1 MSINLDIRMIQQQDR
16 AAWAPLWREYLAFY
30 KTELPDSTYD
40 ATFARY
46 MDREV
51 TDMRGWIAWHGD
63 TALGLVHTIAHA
75 HGWRTEPV
83 TYLQDLFTSPAARG
97 KGVARALIET
107 VYADAD
113 AAGRPA
119 VYWLTQTGNATART
133 LYDKIA
139 TATDFMVYR
148 RVTG

>member
-1 MSINLDIRMIQQQDR
+1 MSTDLKIRAIRPQDR
-16 AAWAPLWREYLAFY
+16 AAWAPLWRDYLAFY

-40 ATFARY
+40 ATFARFV
-46 MDREV
+46 DPAV
-51 TDMRGWIAWHGD
+51 TDMRGWIAWDGD
-63 TALGLVHTIAHA
+63 TPVGLVHTIAHA
-75 HGWRTEPV
+75 HGWRPEPV
-83 TYLQDLFTSPAARG
+83 TYLQDLFTTPAARG

-148 RVTG
+148 RIVG

>member
-1 MSINLDIRMIQQQDR
+1 MSTNLKIRMIQKEDR
-16 AAWAPLWREYLAFY
+16 AHWAPLWRDYLAFY

-46 MDREV
+46 SDPAV
-51 TDMRGWIAWHGD
+51 TDMRGWIAWLSE
-63 TALGLVHTIAHA
+63 TPVGLVHAIAHA
-75 HGWRTEPV
+75 HGWRPEPV
-83 TYLQDLFTSPAARG
+83 TYLQDLFTTPAARG

-113 AAGRPA
+113 AEGRPA
-119 VYWLTQTGNATART
+119 VYWLTQSGNDTARA

-148 RVTG
+148 RAAG

>member
-1 MSINLDIRMIQQQDR
+1 MISAGSGASDR
-16 AAWAPLWREYLAFY
+16 ATWAPLWRDYLAFY

-46 MDREV
+46 ADPAV
-51 TDMRGWIAWHGD
+51 TDMRGWIAWDGD
-63 TALGLVHTIAHA
+63 TPLGLVHAIAHP
-75 HGWRTEPV
+75 HGWRPEPV
-83 TYLQDLFTSPAARG
+83 TYLQDLFTTPKARG
-97 KGVARALIET
+97 KGRARALIET

-119 VYWLTQTGNATART
+119 VYWLTQSGNATARA

-139 TATDFMVYR
+139 TPTDFMVYR
-148 RVTG
+148 RTLG

>member
-1 MSINLDIRMIQQQDR
+1 MSGPGDKAQ
-16 AAWAPLWREYLAFY
+16 WVPLWRAYLAFY
-30 KTELPDSTYD
+30 KTELPNSTYD

-46 MDREV
+46 VDPNV
-51 TDMRGWIAWHGD
+51 TDMRGWIAWLDGSPV
-63 TALGLVHTIAHA
+63 GLVHAIAHS
-75 HGWRTEPV
+75 HGWRPEPV
-83 TYLQDLFTSPAARG
+83 TYLQDLFTTPAARG

-113 AAGRPA
+113 SAGRPA
-119 VYWLTQTGNATART
+119 VYWLTQSGNDTARA

-148 RVTG
+148 RKTG

>member
-1 MSINLDIRMIQQQDR
+1 MSSDLHIRLIDQADR
-16 AAWAPLWREYLAFY
+16 AAWQPLWHDYLAFY

-46 MDREV
+46 ADPGYA
-51 TDMRGWIAWHGD
+51 DMRGWIAWQGD
-63 TALGLVHTIAHA
+63 QALGLVHAIAHP
-75 HGWRTEPV
+75 HGWRPEPV
-83 TYLQDLFTSPAARG
+83 TYLQDLFTVPAARG

-119 VYWLTQTGNATART
+119 VYWLTQTGNAAARA
-133 LYDKIA
+133 LYDRIA
-139 TATDFMVYR
+139 TPTDFMVYR
-148 RVTG
+148 RILG